1 MIESG
6 GPSRKQRRE
15 EERERAKTKA
25 RRQCGP
31 CTACCFS
38 FAVTLDDGP
47 KPACEVC
54 KHLSARG
61 CGIYHKR
68 PTECR
73 TFECMWRS
81 GFFNEE
87 MRPDLVN
94 AIFAIT
100 YKHADGWWI
109 FRLRPAY
116 EGEQSPKVS
125 QLVQRIMDD
134 RHVVLVESLE
144 ELRNRRDLGDSAIV
158 PIRYFAVPGHPVFQ
172 METLPIMEK
181 DRR

>member
-1 MIESG
+1 MVEIGRS
-6 GPSRKQRRE
+6 SRQQRRD

-31 CTACCFS
+31 CTACCFT

-54 KHLSARG
+54 KHLSTRG
-61 CGIYHKR
+61 CGIYQKR

-73 TFECMWRS
+73 KFECLWRS

-94 AIFAIT
+94 AIFTIR
-100 YKHADGWWI
+100 YMHADGWRI
-109 FRLRPAY
+109 FRQVPAY
-116 EGEQSPKVS
+116 EGEQMAKVS
-125 QLVQRIMDD
+125 QLIQWLIDD
-134 RHVVLVESLE
+134 RHVVMVETLAD
-144 ELRNRRDLGDSAIV
+144 LRNRRDIGDSAIV
-158 PIRYFAVPGHPVFQ
+158 PVRYLAVPGHPVFQ
-172 METLPIMEK
+172 METLPIMGE
-181 DRR
+181 DGR